1 MLDTLS
7 VRRGEIVGI
16 AGVEGNGQRALALAL
31 AGRTGASSSVTRAAE
46 RVGFIPQDRT
56 TEGIVGAF
64 SLSENFALA
73 VTDDDAFSRGQLLLW
88 DAIEEKADELRVR
101 YGIRAPSVHSVAGAL
116 SGGNQQR
123 LVVAREIS
131 VASDLLV
138 AENPTR
144 GLDVAAT
151 RFVHDELRGLVAK
164 GEEAPGVVL
173 LSTDL
178 DEILALSDR
187 VLVIVR
193 GRLFDVP
200 DEQRNREGVGALML
214 GGRDDVG

>member
-1 MLDTLS
+1 
-7 VRRGEIVGI
+7 
-16 AGVEGNGQRALALAL
+16 
-31 AGRTGASSSVTRAAE
+31 
-46 RVGFIPQDRT
+46 
-56 TEGIVGAF
+56 
-64 SLSENFALA
+64 
-73 VTDDDAFSRGQLLLW
+73 
-88 DAIEEKADELRVR
+88 
-101 YGIRAPSVHSVAGAL
+101 VAGAL